1 MYKLTSNIKIKHIDL
16 GDRKIIAV
24 QDSFGHKLIVDES
37 KTLYDRLVDFEDGN
51 IEIEQ
56 LTNKYFWGRDK
67 SHIKTDLFL
76 SSMAD
81 ELNGYKYTSPVAMAR
96 GNIKDIADGFTDGVK
111 LFNFCTGNMLADI
124 NYRLNDYLRI
134 NIDTTGATRAAY
146 ISTCLFDEVGN
157 TVLLYNIDYDVN
169 EFDDDIIISLSV
181 DELALKC

>member
-1 MYKLTSNIKIKHIDL
+1 MK
-16 GDRKIIAV
+16 
-24 QDSFGHKLIVDES
+24 S
-37 KTLYDRLVDFEDGN
+37 KTLYERLVDFEDGN

-56 LTNKYFWGRDK
+56 LTDKYFWGRDK

-111 LFNFCTGNMLADI
+111 LFNFRTGNMLADI
-124 NYRLNDYLRI
+124 NYRLNGYLRI
-134 NIDTTGATRAAY
+134 NINTIGATMAAY
-146 ISTCLFDEVGN
+146 ISTYLFDEVGN

-169 EFDDDIIISLSV
+169 EFDDDIIISLSI